1 MRGARNKASFSGD
14 PEEATSDTKAATKA
28 TVSCR
33 SDGPTASPAAL
44 TARPATAVGTM
55 DPLAHSQHIL
65 TCIASRG
72 RRYRLPLASFK
83 RPWPGGT

>member
-1 MRGARNKASFSGD
+1 MRGARNKAHVRAATRI
-14 PEEATSDTKAATKA
+14 ATSDTKPATKA